1 MSARNR
7 DTDLESDI
15 SDIDSNIPPVGEVSM
30 QEGNV
35 SMNILLDIQSSVKR
49 LDRKFDSIH
58 KTVCD
63 LKKTYKKLKD
73 QNIHLTHKVQELS
86 TSMAEMERRN
96 KETEMKYEKLEA
108 QSRREDLKFFDIEES
123 EDETWDQSEL
133 KIRQYITNDLQIDD
147 TDIKIERAH
156 RLPGKTKPRPLIAK
170 FSFYKDKDK
179 ILKRYRELRRA
190 ERERAPANGEEAG
203 DNEGNGRSENVSKV
217 RVSEDFP
224 DRVRK
229 VRSLLIRFLDQAIK
243 SGKEAYLRYDKLVVN
258 GYSFEYDYV
267 KERPVPVVK

>member
-35 SMNILLDIQSSVKR
+35 SMNILLDKHSSVKR
-49 LDRKFDSIH
+49 LNRKFDSIH

-63 LKKTYKKLKD
+63 LKKDNKKLKD
-73 QNIHLTHKVQELS
+73 QNEHLTHKVQELS

-108 QSRREDLKFFDIEES
+108 QSRRENLKFFDIEES
-123 EDETWDQSEL
+123 EGETWYQSEL

-170 FSFYKDKDK
+170 FSF
-179 ILKRYRELRRA
+179 LQRQRQ
-190 ERERAPANGEEAG
+190 N
-203 DNEGNGRSENVSKV
+203 S
-217 RVSEDFP
+217 
-224 DRVRK
+224 
-229 VRSLLIRFLDQAIK
+229 
-243 SGKEAYLRYDKLVVN
+243 
-258 GYSFEYDYV
+258 
-267 KERPVPVVK
+267 

>member
-15 SDIDSNIPPVGEVSM
+15 SDINSNIPPVGEVSM

-35 SMNILLDIQSSVKR
+35 SMNILLDIQSNVKR
-49 LDRKFDSIH
+49 LDQKFDSIH

-63 LKKTYKKLKD
+63 LKTDNKKLKD
-73 QNIHLTHKVQELS
+73 QNEHLTHKVQELS

-108 QSRREDLKFFDIEES
+108 QSRRENLKFFDIEES
-123 EDETWDQSEL
+123 EGETWDQSEL

-147 TDIKIERAH
+147 TNINIERAH

-179 ILKRYRELRRA
+179 ILKR
-190 ERERAPANGEEAG
+190 ERALANGEEAG

-229 VRSLLIRFLDQAIK
+229 VGNRT
-243 SGKEAYLRYDKLVVN
+243 LR
-258 GYSFEYDYV
+258 
-267 KERPVPVVK
+267 P